1 MNAVLLTS
9 AYLPP
14 VHYFTKLY
22 AAPHIYM
29 ECYDHFVKQ
38 TYRNRCV
45 IAGPDGPLTLTL
57 PVEHG
62 DKAVRPCTRDIRL
75 SSHGNWP
82 HLHRTALRS
91 AYEGSPYFEYYA
103 DDLLPLY
110 DRSWSFLVDFN
121 EALTEVLL
129 GLLDLHPDIRPTS
142 AYADAVAL
150 GADDFRETIRPKIP
164 FTDDPAFTPKP
175 YYQIFSA
182 RTGFLPN
189 LSMVDLLF
197 NMGPESRLVL
207 RDSVFLI
214 RN

>member
-207 RDSVFLI
+207 RDSIF
-214 RN
+214 

>member
-1 MNAVLLTS
+1 MQS
-9 AYLPP
+9 
-14 VHYFTKLY
+14 
-22 AAPHIYM
+22 
-29 ECYDHFVKQ
+29 YDHFVKQ
-38 TYRNRCV
+38 TNRNRCV

-62 DKAVRPCTRDIRL
+62 DKAARPCTRDIRL

-150 GADDFRETIRPKIP
+150 GSDDVRQPIRPSPARGGAGGPGADACREPTRPHIP
-164 FTDDPAFTPKP
+164 FTDDPTFTPKP

-207 RDSVFLI
+207 RDSIF
-214 RN
+214 

>member
-62 DKAVRPCTRDIRL
+62 DKAARPCTRDIRL
-75 SSHGNWP
+75 
-82 HLHRTALRS
+82 
-91 AYEGSPYFEYYA
+91 
-103 DDLLPLY
+103 
-110 DRSWSFLVDFN
+110 
-121 EALTEVLL
+121 
-129 GLLDLHPDIRPTS
+129 
-142 AYADAVAL
+142 
-150 GADDFRETIRPKIP
+150 
-164 FTDDPAFTPKP
+164 
-175 YYQIFSA
+175 
-182 RTGFLPN
+182 
-189 LSMVDLLF
+189 
-197 NMGPESRLVL
+197 
-207 RDSVFLI
+207 
-214 RN
+214 